1 MIHSATGVQ
10 FDQHHF
16 VLGMEWRLLPPAE
29 KIVRHT
35 IDQLR
40 KEGMRWYAASTVQDI
55 VGICDTIPNAR
66 QTMHS
71 AALHL
76 ATQWSNG
83 GLELFVFGVPQ
94 QRVAVVALNDR
105 RPIPGYD
112 FVGTMS
118 EARALIDEFESI
130 QRGQTIR
137 RVGDLGL
144 LADEEK
150 LSAHTVFDEPRSTS
164 RLRKID
170 TQQWLPYALAA
181 ALLVCGLGGAYY
193 VLAGQPSQEILDSQP
208 PPDPNWSY
216 NQQVNQHLEKLDAQG
231 QAQYTAWT
239 RLLSQLPLTHQGWVL
254 SQVECQTGNCSANWK
269 RQFGSVDDFYT
280 RSPLQTT
287 NIQTLETEKDL
298 LAQQLQ
304 TRFDTPALAAGA
316 TYKNAADL
324 PANQQGSRRIASWLQ
339 DLSLVGAEKVQLEN
353 AQIWMGPADA
363 SMLKSP
369 VYKGTWSVELPLGLA
384 TDLEVP
390 PFATVTSLKA
400 STDKHYQLSG
410 DYYVRAN

>member
-1 MIHSATGVQ
+1 
-10 FDQHHF
+10 
-16 VLGMEWRLLPPAE
+16 
-29 KIVRHT
+29 
-35 IDQLR
+35 
-40 KEGMRWYAASTVQDI
+40 
-55 VGICDTIPNAR
+55 
-66 QTMHS
+66 
-71 AALHL
+71 LHL

-150 LSAHTVFDEPRSTS
+150 LSAHTVFDEPSSSS
-164 RLRKID
+164 RLRKIV

-181 ALLVCGLGGAYY
+181 ALLLCGFGGAYY
-193 VLAGQPSQEILDSQP
+193 VMASQPSQEVLDSQP
-208 PPDPNWSY
+208 PPDPNWAY
-216 NQQVNQHLEKLDAQG
+216 NQQVNQHFEKLDAQG

-254 SQVECQTGNCSANWK
+254 TQVECQAGNCSANWK
-269 RQFGSVDDFYT
+269 RQFGSVDDFYA
-280 RSPLQTT
+280 RSPLQIA
-287 NIQTLETEKDL
+287 NIQTLEIENDL

-304 TRFDTPALAAGA
+304 TRFDTPAQAAGA
-316 TYKNAADL
+316 AYKNASDL
-324 PANQQGSRRIASWLQ
+324 PANQQGSRRMASWLQ
-339 DLSLVGAEKVQLEN
+339 DLSLIGAEKVQLKN
-353 AQIWMGPADA
+353 AQIWMAPADA
-363 SMLKSP
+363 AMLKSP

-384 TDLEVP
+384 TDLELP
-390 PFATVTSLKA
+390 PFATVTGLKA